1 MILFSKE
8 KELILKILNGVLL
21 VWFLGAIVFT
31 LNNGINLLVDE
42 PSIEDK
48 IETCKMQCVEEEE
61 GKDCGCDSMYYYDD
75 SEHYELKS
83 LYYSIANV
91 IVVGP
96 ALYFLNKKKS
106 TKK

>member
-48 IETCKMQCVEEEE
+48 IETCKMQCVEEE

-91 IVVGP
+91 IVVGT

>member
-48 IETCKMQCVEEEE
+48 IETCKMHRVEEE
-61 GKDCGCDSMYYYDD
+61 GTDCGCDSMYYYDD

-83 LYYSIANV
+83 LYYSIINV

>member
-48 IETCKMQCVEEEE
+48 IETCKMQCVEEE
-61 GKDCGCDSMYYYDD
+61 GKDSGCDSMYYYDD

>member
-1 MILFSKE
+1 MILFSKD

-31 LNNGINLLVDE
+31 LNNTIDLLVDE
-42 PSIEDK
+42 PSIEEK
-48 IETCKMQCVEEEE
+48 TEICKKQCNQEEV
-61 GKDCGCDSMYYYDD
+61 KDCGCNAMYYYDD
-75 SEHYELKS
+75 SEQYELRS

-91 IVVGP
+91 LVVGP

>member
-31 LNNGINLLVDE
+31 LNNGIDLLVDK

-48 IETCKMQCVEEEE
+48 IETCKMQCVEEE

>member
-48 IETCKMQCVEEEE
+48 IETCKMQCVEEE

-83 LYYSIANV
+83 LYYSIINV